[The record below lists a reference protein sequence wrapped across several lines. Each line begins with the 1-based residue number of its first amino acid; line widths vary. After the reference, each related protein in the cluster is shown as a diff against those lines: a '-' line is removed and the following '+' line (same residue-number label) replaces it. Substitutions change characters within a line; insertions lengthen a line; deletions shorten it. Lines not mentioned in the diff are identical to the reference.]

1 MIWTV
6 IGIVCASLASLFFST
21 VTYALRDFSRSRLED
36 MLATHKRSEWFERTM
51 ELRADLVFVTA
62 VGRLLANMMLLMLPL
77 RLYYQPGRA
86 PWVQYTGAVVVAGV
100 LGLVFSVA
108 IPTAMARYAG
118 ELVIAMS
125 VRFLHGMRIALLPVT
140 KLMHLIDGVV
150 RRATGASLE
159 LEPEQVEKDIM
170 SAVEEGEKEGVV
182 GEEEREMIESV
193 IEFRDTQVGQT
204 MTARPEIVAVEVGAT
219 LEEVKRTI
227 EESGH
232 SRLPVY
238 DGTLDHIVG
247 ILYAR
252 DLLKHLGMPTEQF
265 DIRSAIRPA
274 IFVPETKPLRDL
286 LHEFKLQKV
295 HIALVLDEYGGTVG
309 LVTIEDIL
317 EELVGE
323 IADEHEPHEPAMLK
337 RLSETSYEA
346 DARLSVEEV
355 NQQCGLALPEDAG
368 FETVG
373 GFVVAV
379 LGRIPVK
386 GTMFEHA
393 GARFTVLDAEPQRV
407 VRVKIELLPQAVR
420 E

>member
-1 MIWTV
+1 
-6 IGIVCASLASLFFST
+6 
-21 VTYALRDFSRSRLED
+21 
-36 MLATHKRSEWFERTM
+36 
-51 ELRADLVFVTA
+51 
-62 VGRLLANMMLLMLPL
+62 
-77 RLYYQPGRA
+77 
-86 PWVQYTGAVVVAGV
+86 
-100 LGLVFSVA
+100 
-108 IPTAMARYAG
+108 
-118 ELVIAMS
+118 MS
-125 VRFLHGMRIALLPVT
+125 VRFLHGMRMALLPVT

-252 DLLKHLGMPTEQF
+252 DLLKHVGMPTEQF
-265 DIRSAIRPA
+265 EIRRAIRPA